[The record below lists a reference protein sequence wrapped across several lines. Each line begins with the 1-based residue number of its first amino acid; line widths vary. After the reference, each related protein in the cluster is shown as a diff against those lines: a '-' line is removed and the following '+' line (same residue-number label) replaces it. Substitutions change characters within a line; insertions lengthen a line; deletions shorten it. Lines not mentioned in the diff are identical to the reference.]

1 MTGTITGARQVP
13 MFISLLHRTTFI
25 YAGNAHD
32 SFNEVR
38 LKPLDDATQ
47 SCRSFELRVEPATQI
62 RDYVDFYG
70 NTVHYFDITEGHGKL
85 VIEAVSEVETTPN
98 IARPPV
104 PEVPFSKFA
113 ENREQELQAEFLTG
127 SHYVPL
133 EFDLW
138 KEAQDV
144 LAEKRL
150 DVWSDV
156 KLLCGHIYK
165 TFKYKPRTTGVG
177 TLATDALKLRTG
189 VCQDFAH
196 VALGL
201 CRSSGIPAR
210 YVSGYFIKTQR
221 RPDEEEA
228 SHAWIEAFVPGYGWA
243 GYDPTHDI
251 VADERYFKVAVG
263 RDYADIP
270 PVSGTYRGGKTR
282 SLGVDVRV
290 READAANAPR

>member
-1 MTGTITGARQVP
+1 MN
-13 MFISLLHRTTFI
+13 ISLVHRTTFV
-25 YAGNAHD
+25 YAGSAHD

-38 LKPLDDATQ
+38 LRPLDDANQT
-47 SCRSFELRVEPATQI
+47 CRSFELKVDPSAQI

-98 IARPPV
+98 AARPSV
-104 PEVPFSKFA
+104 PSVPFSRFA
-113 ENREQELQAEFLTG
+113 ENHEHELQAEFLTG

-133 EFDLW
+133 DVELW

-144 LAEKRL
+144 LAVGRT
-150 DVWSDV
+150 DVWSDAR
-156 KLLCGHIYK
+156 LLCAHVFR

-196 VALGL
+196 VSLGL
-201 CRSSGIPAR
+201 CRSAGIPAR

-228 SHAWIEAFVPGYGWA
+228 SHAWVEVFIPGFGWA
-243 GYDPTHDI
+243 GFDPTHNI
-251 VADERYFKVAVG
+251 ATDERYFKVAVG
-263 RDYADIP
+263 RDYADVP

-290 READAANAPR
+290 REAAAAGLPR

>member
-1 MTGTITGARQVP
+1 ML
-13 MFISLLHRTTFI
+13 ISLLHRTTFT
-25 YAGNAHD
+25 YAGKAHD

-38 LKPLDDATQ
+38 LKPIDDGSQT
-47 SCRSFELRVEPATQI
+47 CRSFDLRIEPTTQV

-70 NTVHYFDITEGHGKL
+70 NTVHYFDIAEGHTKL

-98 IARPPV
+98 AARPPV
-104 PEVPFSKFA
+104 PAVAHSDLLTYPEH
-113 ENREQELQAEFLTG
+113 ELHAEFLAG

-133 EFDLW
+133 DVELW

-144 LAEKRL
+144 LRGGST
-150 DVWSDV
+150 DVWSGV
-156 KLLCGHIYK
+156 KLLCRHVYK
-165 TFKYKPRTTGVG
+165 SFAYKPRSTGVG

-201 CRSSGIPAR
+201 CRTSGIPAR

-221 RPDEEEA
+221 RPGEEEA
-228 SHAWIEAFVPGYGWA
+228 SHAWIEAFVPSYGWA
-243 GYDPTHDI
+243 AFDPTHDI
-251 VADERYFKVAVG
+251 PADERYVKVAAG
-263 RDYADIP
+263 RDYADVP

-282 SLGVDVRV
+282 SLNVEVQL
-290 READAANAPR
+290 REAEAAAAGR